1 MNLALTQPA
10 QSLGHLINGLVPPH
24 TELPSTLISHL
35 TLDSRDV
42 SSGSLFLGVPGEKTD
57 GRRFVDQAL
66 RAGAAAVLVEGHE
79 WDASQS
85 RTNCFPVDDLKKQV
99 GLIANRFFGSPSH
112 ALCVIGITGTNG
124 KTTCA
129 SLLAQA
135 LGLLGHQSGLIGT
148 TGWGMTGDLQPA
160 ALTTPDAIT
169 LQSQLADLVEQGA
182 DSVCLEVSSHAID
195 QGRIEGIEF
204 NSALFTNLSRDHLD
218 YHQTM
223 ERYAETKLLLFR
235 RTELESVIINVA
247 DAVGCA
253 FASQEFSAK
262 LWTYGQDDSADVF
275 PAKIDVESG
284 GITLCLHS
292 PIGEMSFTSELR
304 GHFNVANLSA
314 VATTLMAHGYSASR
328 ISEVMGQLQPAPGR
342 MLFCR
347 GSGAG
352 RPTVVVDYAHTPE
365 ALSTLLKSLRTYT
378 DGELW
383 CVFGCGGERDR
394 GKRAEMGRAA
404 AVGADHVVLTNDN
417 PRGEDPDEILS
428 DIADGL
434 SVPAQAHIPQ
444 RDLAIAYALE
454 QAASRDLVVIAGKG
468 HETSQI
474 VGDQVLPFNDQ
485 AVAEEILR
493 TMPCSA

>member
-1 MNLALTQPA
+1 M
-10 QSLGHLINGLVPPH
+10 
-24 TELPSTLISHL
+24 
-35 TLDSRDV
+35 
-42 SSGSLFLGVPGEKTD
+42 
-57 GRRFVDQAL
+57 
-66 RAGAAAVLVEGHE
+66 
-79 WDASQS
+79 
-85 RTNCFPVDDLKKQV
+85 
-99 GLIANRFFGSPSH
+99 
-112 ALCVIGITGTNG
+112 
-124 KTTCA
+124 
-129 SLLAQA
+129 
-135 LGLLGHQSGLIGT
+135 IGT

-160 ALTTPDAIT
+160 GLTTPDAIT

-404 AVGADHVVLTNDN
+404 AVGADRVVLTNDN

-434 SVPAQAHIPQ
+434 SVPAQARIPQ

-468 HETSQI
+468 HETNQI

-493 TMPCSA
+493 TMSCSA

>member
-1 MNLALTQPA
+1 
-10 QSLGHLINGLVPPH
+10 
-24 TELPSTLISHL
+24 
-35 TLDSRDV
+35 
-42 SSGSLFLGVPGEKTD
+42 
-57 GRRFVDQAL
+57 
-66 RAGAAAVLVEGHE
+66 
-79 WDASQS
+79 
-85 RTNCFPVDDLKKQV
+85 
-99 GLIANRFFGSPSH
+99 
-112 ALCVIGITGTNG
+112 
-124 KTTCA
+124 
-129 SLLAQA
+129 
-135 LGLLGHQSGLIGT
+135 
-148 TGWGMTGDLQPA
+148 
-160 ALTTPDAIT
+160 
-169 LQSQLADLVEQGA
+169 
-182 DSVCLEVSSHAID
+182 
-195 QGRIEGIEF
+195 
-204 NSALFTNLSRDHLD
+204 
-218 YHQTM
+218 M

-262 LWTYGQDDSADVF
+262 LWTYGHDDSADVF
-275 PAKIDVESG
+275 PVKIDVESG

-328 ISEVMGQLQPAPGR
+328 ISEVMGELQPAPGR

-404 AVGADHVVLTNDN
+404 AVGADRVVLTNDN

>member
-1 MNLALTQPA
+1 
-10 QSLGHLINGLVPPH
+10 
-24 TELPSTLISHL
+24 
-35 TLDSRDV
+35 
-42 SSGSLFLGVPGEKTD
+42 
-57 GRRFVDQAL
+57 
-66 RAGAAAVLVEGHE
+66 
-79 WDASQS
+79 
-85 RTNCFPVDDLKKQV
+85 
-99 GLIANRFFGSPSH
+99 
-112 ALCVIGITGTNG
+112 
-124 KTTCA
+124 
-129 SLLAQA
+129 
-135 LGLLGHQSGLIGT
+135 
-148 TGWGMTGDLQPA
+148 
-160 ALTTPDAIT
+160 
-169 LQSQLADLVEQGA
+169 
-182 DSVCLEVSSHAID
+182 
-195 QGRIEGIEF
+195 
-204 NSALFTNLSRDHLD
+204 
-218 YHQTM
+218 
-223 ERYAETKLLLFR
+223 
-235 RTELESVIINVA
+235 
-247 DAVGCA
+247 
-253 FASQEFSAK
+253 
-262 LWTYGQDDSADVF
+262 
-275 PAKIDVESG
+275 
-284 GITLCLHS
+284 
-292 PIGEMSFTSELR
+292 
-304 GHFNVANLSA
+304 
-314 VATTLMAHGYSASR
+314 MAHGYSASR

-404 AVGADHVVLTNDN
+404 AVGADRVVLTNDN

-434 SVPAQAHIPQ
+434 SVPAQARIPQ